1 MTRRDHATLSAAQ
14 ERGLLAHVG
23 AGVLATLAVSVC
35 LAALGWMDP
44 GPSDLEVLPGA
55 VVALVWTGLIGGLG
69 AARWLAGRAG
79 ETGRAQQGPITA
91 LAIACL
97 LYPFYTAGLSSLAVG
112 LVANVVIAVACARIA
127 DRLFQVTLG
136 AAILVALPI
145 PWLVFASGLIG
156 REWLLAH
163 P

>member
-1 MTRRDHATLSAAQ
+1 MTRRDHATLSDTE

-23 AGVLATLAVSVC
+23 AGVFATLAVSAC
-35 LAALGWMDP
+35 IAALGWMDP
-44 GPSDLEVLPGA
+44 GPADLEVLPGA

-91 LAIACL
+91 LAVACL
-97 LYPFYTAGLSSLAVG
+97 LYPFYTVGLSSLAIG
-112 LVANVVIAVACARIA
+112 LAANVLIAIACARLA
-127 DRLFQVTLG
+127 DRLFPVTRG
-136 AAILVALPI
+136 AAFLVALPI
-145 PWLVFASGLIG
+145 PWLVFASALIG
-156 REWLLAH
+156 REWLLMH